1 MWNSLRLRLT
11 MIFIGLAVGP
21 LLLVGMILAQRS
33 FTIEREQALDLQRQV
48 AQCVSTEIEAFLWE
62 RESELRL
69 IGGEIRGLDRS
80 DRAQELSLLLG
91 MLRSGANRNVYEGL
105 TLLDDQGQEQVRLS
119 RREVIPTDELD
130 DWSGAV
136 EFEEPK
142 SGGQTYFGPV
152 WFDETTGEALMTI
165 AVPLFELRSFRL
177 RSVLVANVRFK
188 TVGDLIAGLQVSE
201 GQTIYVVDQ
210 EGKVVAHQDPSV
222 ELQDV
227 RFESSERRIAQ
238 TGLNGT
244 DVVLAVDEFQLG
256 EQVLSVVAERPET
269 EALEPAIHMVF
280 TIAATV
286 VVALVVA
293 SGLGFLVVRQIV
305 RPIES
310 LTTTARAISAGD
322 LSQQVEV
329 ANRDEIGQLAETFNR
344 MTAQLR
350 DLFDSLEQRIAE
362 RKQAEEE
369 LRESQQFIENVAN
382 TAPLLLYV
390 VDLSESRVIYAN
402 SQFITQLGYTPEQ
415 MRIEVVS
422 ERFVHPGGHAVIEET
437 LACIARAKDGE
448 IIEAEF
454 QSKRASGEWRWLHN
468 RSIVLSRNPDGSVK
482 QYLGTILDITE
493 RKRAEE
499 ALKTSESE
507 KRSILNAISDIVL
520 FQDMDMIIRWGNE
533 AAARSVGKTQQ
544 ELVGCRCYEL
554 WHGRSEPC
562 EECPVLAVLET
573 GSYASSSIMTTPGG
587 RWWEITGEPVHDRD
601 GKIVGAIEIAR
612 DITERKQAEKE
623 LQESEE
629 KFRTFTES
637 APVAIMI
644 YQNYQ
649 CIYANPAAETITG
662 YTNEELLSMKFW
674 DVGHPDSKDL
684 IEEWSKAIAREES
697 VPKQYELRV
706 VAKDGSEKWIDG
718 RLELIE
724 YEGKRAALISAID
737 ITERKLMEEALRL
750 KDNAMA
756 SSIDA
761 IAIAEFAGNLTY
773 VNASFLRMWGYD
785 DESKVLGKPAV
796 GFWQMEEN
804 AEVVVEALRDRQ
816 SWTGEL
822 VAKRRDGSL
831 FDVQV
836 SASMVT
842 DETGKPI
849 CMMSSFVD
857 VTERKRMEEALRE
870 SEEKYRQ
877 LFELESDA
885 IFLIDNETD
894 RILEVNAAGLALY
907 GYSREEL
914 LQKRNTDISAEPD
927 KTRKATMERWSQV
940 PVRFHRKKNGT
951 VFPVEITGRHFTRRG
966 REVHIAAIR
975 DIAKR
980 VQVEEERELLLVQ
993 IRAQAQRV
1001 QQIVDTVPEG
1011 VLLLDADGRAV
1022 LANPVAEGDIAVLAD
1037 AEVGDTLTHLG
1048 DRSLEELL
1056 TSPPSGRW
1064 HEVKADE
1071 RTFEIIARPMEPAT
1085 RPTADARLL
1094 NGDSP
1099 EPGDWVLVINDVT
1112 REREIQRRVQQ
1123 QERLAAV
1130 GQLAAGIA
1138 HDFNN
1143 IMATIVLYAQMT
1155 ARTEGLPATVQER
1168 MTTINQQAQHATRL
1182 IQQILDFGR
1191 RAVLERQPLDLLPLL
1206 KEQVKLLKRTLPE
1219 SIEIELAY
1227 GPDEYTINADP
1238 TRMQQM
1244 VTNLAVNARDA
1255 MPEGGSLRIG
1265 LERIRI
1271 EGRKAAPLPEMKA
1284 GEWVQVTVSDTGTGI
1299 PPDVLPHIYEPFFT
1313 TRAPLGS
1320 GLGLSQVHGIVA
1332 QHEGHIDVETQL
1344 GQGTTF
1350 IIYLPALP
1358 IRQPEPSTLG
1368 TGRLIQGEGQTI
1380 LVVEDSA
1387 AIRKALVE
1395 SLQVLN
1401 YQAMEASNGQEALA
1415 VLEQHDEE
1423 IALVLSDVVM
1433 PEMGGIAL
1441 LRSMRQNGLAMP
1453 VVMLTGHPLKKE
1465 LENLRAQGMV
1475 AWLVKP
1481 PSLEQLAEVVA
1492 QALS

>member
-21 LLLVGMILAQRS
+21 LVLVGTILAQRS
-33 FTIEREQALDLQRQV
+33 FTLEREQALDLQRQV
-48 AQCVSTEIEAFLWE
+48 AQRVSTEIEASLRE

-80 DRAQELSLLLG
+80 DRAQELGLLLG
-91 MLRSGANRNVYEGL
+91 MMRSGVNRNFYEGL
-105 TLLDDQGQEQVRLS
+105 ILLDDQGREQVYLS
-119 RREVIPTDELD
+119 RRKVIPTDELGD
-130 DWSGAV
+130 RSGAM

-142 SGGQTYFGPV
+142 SGGETYFGPV

-165 AVPLFELRSFRL
+165 AIPLFELRSFRL
-177 RSVLVANVRFK
+177 RSVLVADVRFK
-188 TVGDLIAGLQVSE
+188 TVGDLIADLQVSE
-201 GQTIYVVDQ
+201 SQTVYVVNP
-210 EGKVVAHQDPSV
+210 EGWVVAHQDPSV

-227 RFESSERRIAQ
+227 RFEPPEQRDAQ
-238 TGLNGT
+238 AGLDGA

-256 EQVLSVVAERPET
+256 EQGFSVVAERPEA

-280 TIAATV
+280 TIVATIV
-286 VVALVVA
+286 VTLVVA

-329 ANRDEIGQLAETFNR
+329 TSRDEIGQLAETFNS

-350 DLFDSLEQRIAE
+350 DLFSSLEQRIAE

-422 ERFVHPGGHAVIEET
+422 ERFVHPGDHAVIEET

-454 QSKRASGEWRWLHN
+454 QSKHASDEWRWLHN

-482 QYLGTILDITE
+482 QYLGT
-493 RKRAEE
+493 
-499 ALKTSESE
+499 
-507 KRSILNAISDIVL
+507 VL
-520 FQDMDMIIRWGNE
+520 
-533 AAARSVGKTQQ
+533 
-544 ELVGCRCYEL
+544 
-554 WHGRSEPC
+554 
-562 EECPVLAVLET
+562 
-573 GSYASSSIMTTPGG
+573 
-587 RWWEITGEPVHDRD
+587 
-601 GKIVGAIEIAR
+601 
-612 DITERKQAEKE
+612 
-623 LQESEE
+623 
-629 KFRTFTES
+629 
-637 APVAIMI
+637 
-644 YQNYQ
+644 
-649 CIYANPAAETITG
+649 
-662 YTNEELLSMKFW
+662 
-674 DVGHPDSKDL
+674 
-684 IEEWSKAIAREES
+684 
-697 VPKQYELRV
+697 
-706 VAKDGSEKWIDG
+706 
-718 RLELIE
+718 
-724 YEGKRAALISAID
+724 D

-750 KDNAMA
+750 KDNAIA
-756 SSIDA
+756 SSVDA

-785 DESKVLGKPAV
+785 DESEVLGKPAV

-804 AEVVVEALRDRQ
+804 AEAVVEALRDRQ

-822 VAKRRDGSL
+822 MAKRKDGSL

-836 SASMVT
+836 SASIVT

-914 LQKRNTDISAEPD
+914 LQKRNTDVSAEPD
-927 KTRKATMERWSQV
+927 KTRKATVERWSQV

-951 VFPVEITGRHFTRRG
+951 VFPVEITGRHFTWRG

-975 DIAKR
+975 NITER
-980 VQVEEERELLLVQ
+980 MQVEEEREQLLVQ

-1011 VLLLDADGRAV
+1011 VLLLDTDGRAV
-1022 LANPVAEGDIAVLAD
+1022 LANPAAEGDIAVLAD

-1048 DRSLEELL
+1048 DRPLAELL

-1064 HEVKADE
+1064 HEVKANE

-1085 RPTADARLL
+1085 GPTADGQLL
-1094 NGDSP
+1094 NGDGP

-1112 REREIQRRVQQ
+1112 QEREIQRRVQQ

-1155 ARTEGLPATVQER
+1155 AWAEGLPATVRER

-1206 KEQVKLLKRTLPE
+1206 KEQSKLLKRTLPE

-1227 GPDEYTINADP
+1227 RPDEYTINADP

-1271 EGRKAAPLPEMKA
+1271 EGREAAPLPEMKA

-1358 IRQPEPSTLG
+1358 IRQPEPSTQG
-1368 TGRLIQGEGQTI
+1368 TARLVQGEGQTI

-1387 AIRKALVE
+1387 AIRRALVE

-1481 PSLEQLAEVVA
+1481 PSLEQLAEVMA